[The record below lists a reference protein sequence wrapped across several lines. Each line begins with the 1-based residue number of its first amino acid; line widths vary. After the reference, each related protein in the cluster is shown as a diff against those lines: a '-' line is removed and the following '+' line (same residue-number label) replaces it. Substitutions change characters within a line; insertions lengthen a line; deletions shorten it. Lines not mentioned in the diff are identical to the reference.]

1 LEFPILNKFEKKNK
15 VIELHSK
22 EGNTLKEIAPI
33 VHMSFRDISKIIK
46 AYERKKELQ
55 AKRKVRNQSSQPKKP
70 SLSTQSFILYKKGK
84 QIDDV
89 KILLDIPFNL
99 ASRYWKQYLKSI
111 GMFES
116 YEFYQDYSYD
126 IPTLLSINNFMKK
139 NNVYGNNVLNT
150 LRHVKDLSTLQ
161 LSRSILKYEI
171 AELEKNKNR
180 QQFYQNNRYY
190 LP

>member
-1 LEFPILNKFEKKNK
+1 MSQHFLNKQEKEKRI
-15 VIELHSK
+15 IELHLQNK
-22 EGNTLKEIAPI
+22 TIREIAKE
-33 VHMSFRDISKIIK
+33 VHMAFSPISKIIK
-46 AYERKKELQ
+46 AFERK
-55 AKRKVRNQSSQPKKP
+55 AKRKVRNQSSLPKKP
-70 SLSTQSFILYKKGK
+70 SLSTQSFILYKEGK

-99 ASRYWKQYLKSI
+99 ASRYWKQYQKSI

-116 YEFYQDYSYD
+116 YEFYRDYQYD

-139 NNVYGNNVLNT
+139 NNVYGNNVLNI
-150 LRHVKDLSTLQ
+150 LRDVKDLSTLQ

-171 AELEKNKNR
+171 AELDKNKNL